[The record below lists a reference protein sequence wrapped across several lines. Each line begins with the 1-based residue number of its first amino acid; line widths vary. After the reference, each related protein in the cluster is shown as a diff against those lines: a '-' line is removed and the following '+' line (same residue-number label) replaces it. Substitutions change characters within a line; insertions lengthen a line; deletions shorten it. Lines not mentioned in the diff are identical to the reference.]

1 MKIELHVSKTID
13 ISDSKLET
21 IIGVFQEIM
30 HELLPRLI
38 NGILLNFADEMIRG
52 GRDGLLCERCG
63 CKDCLRWKTR
73 HGEPTTFVTIFQR
86 VLIHQLQVECTRCRH
101 RFYITRKLLGIAPR
115 KTITEDTKRKLGLI
129 GALASFRVSEK
140 ITSLFGWGLDK
151 MMIWR
156 CVQETAKEIVFDLD
170 PQEEASGEADGT
182 GIPIQGIKKRGK
194 ELKVFVQNKK
204 KGGIRI
210 AGLSIGDY
218 DKDWSALFKP
228 LIPMLRRFTKPFLL
242 VTDGDTGAYK
252 ELKGK
257 LKVLFQRCLW
267 HIPYQ
272 LKYYL
277 WKDGVQ
283 SKSDEWY
290 SCMSSLFDIC
300 ALRDYIDDD
309 QVIQKMIALKKRR
322 LKKLIRHCRA
332 IGLNNCATYLFNA
345 QNDLFTSLEN
355 KLKGYTTSHVER
367 VMRTVN
373 LRINVGKWSLSGS
386 LNATKIR
393 LAYYYN
399 SWDV

>member
-1 MKIELHVSKTID
+1 MKIKLCVNKIIELSNP
-13 ISDSKLET
+13 KLET
-21 IIGVFQEIM
+21 IVAIIQEM
-30 HELLPRLI
+30 MQELLPQLI
-38 NGILLNFADEMIRG
+38 DGIVLNFADEMLKNGDKGIQ
-52 GRDGLLCERCG
+52 CERCG
-63 CKDCLRWKTR
+63 SSGSLRWKTR
-73 HGEPTTFVTIFQR
+73 HGELTKIITIFQSVSIR
-86 VLIHQLQVECTRCRH
+86 QLQMECTHCNH
-101 RFYITRKLLGIAPR
+101 RFYITRRLLGIAPR
-115 KTITEDTKRKLGLI
+115 KNITDDTRRKLALI

-156 CVQETAKEIVFDLD
+156 CVQETAEEITFDLD
-170 PQEEASGEADGT
+170 PKEEASGEADGT

-218 DKDWSALFKP
+218 DKDWSVLFSP
-228 LIPMLRRFTKPFLL
+228 LIPTLKRFVKPFLL
-242 VTDGDTGAYK
+242 VTDGDTGAFK
-252 ELKGK
+252 ALHGK
-257 LKVLFQRCLW
+257 VKVLFQRCLW

-272 LKYYL
+272 MRYYL

-283 SKSDEWY
+283 WKSDVWY
-290 SCMSSLFDIC
+290 ACMSRLFDIC
-300 ALRDYIDDD
+300 SHREHIDDEM
-309 QVIQKMIALKKRR
+309 VIQKLITLKKRR
-322 LKKLIRHCRA
+322 LKKLITHCRTT
-332 IGLNNCATYLFNA
+332 GLKNCTSYLFNA

-355 KLKGYTTSHVER
+355 KLKGHTTSHVER

-373 LRINVGKWSLSGS
+373 LRINVGKWSLAGS

-399 SWDV
+399 GWDI